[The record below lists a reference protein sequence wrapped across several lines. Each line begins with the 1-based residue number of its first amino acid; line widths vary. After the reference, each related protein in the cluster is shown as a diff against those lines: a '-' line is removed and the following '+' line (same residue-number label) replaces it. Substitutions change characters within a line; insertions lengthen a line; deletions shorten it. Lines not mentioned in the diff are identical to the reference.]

1 MVNMKQLHTFSYG
14 LLPFVLFT
22 VILYAFFYNHH
33 LLFAEQLRLFE
44 WNKDYFNEIV
54 YNPGGLSA
62 HIGEFFTQF
71 YHLNHFGGWILGAGV
86 GLTGILYR
94 NLICHWKIG
103 GNVSWELIPI
113 TSLVFF
119 YLNPNASLGLIFGL
133 QITLLLARITLH
145 EKEGKRKRL
154 LILINLPICY
164 FFTGI
169 GCYLYLILIFLDEVF
184 SKKKHSLLA
193 WILYTLVT
201 ILLPIL
207 TYYKFDINE
216 TQAWIGI
223 ACFITQDLLHPL
235 GIVIASF
242 LISPLLA
249 YGTYHLLQRLT
260 DKKRFALNLLMA
272 FFAIGIILSQ
282 LKNED
287 ERLYQLHY
295 LITHEKWDEAITFMQ
310 KKPVQNV
317 LMSSYTNIALLH
329 QQRLSKELFSY
340 FQVAHVNE
348 FWSSNHLL
356 NYLTAETYFQLDMLY
371 AARAYMF
378 MANTQTPSGRSPL
391 YLTRLAEIE
400 YRRGKRAASLKYVAL
415 LESTLFYKDWAYKF
429 RQKMNTDSSTK
440 KSQLLPKTNKL
451 FLAKE
456 MLFNVEQFETQ
467 AGANNQ
473 KVIDFLLAKYM
484 LNNQYN
490 AFIQL
495 AARTHL
501 TIHSSKHYQE
511 FLLMYAYLLKD
522 NSLISKWQIEQTVIE
537 RFYRYLQINQSGK
550 SPEEIQELLCPY
562 KDTYWY
568 YVQYNKKQ
576 I

>member
-1 MVNMKQLHTFSYG
+1 M
-14 LLPFVLFT
+14 
-22 VILYAFFYNHH
+22 
-33 LLFAEQLRLFE
+33 
-44 WNKDYFNEIV
+44 
-54 YNPGGLSA
+54 
-62 HIGEFFTQF
+62 
-71 YHLNHFGGWILGAGV
+71 
-86 GLTGILYR
+86 
-94 NLICHWKIG
+94 
-103 GNVSWELIPI
+103 
-113 TSLVFF
+113 
-119 YLNPNASLGLIFGL
+119 GLIFGL
-133 QITLLLARITLH
+133 LITLLLARITLH

-235 GIVIASF
+235 GIVITSF

-317 LMSSYTNIALLH
+317 LMSSYTNIALPV
-329 QQRLSKELFSY
+329 SY
-340 FQVAHVNE
+340 KHIRAH
-348 FWSSNHLL
+348 
-356 NYLTAETYFQLDMLY
+356 ET
-371 AARAYMF
+371 
-378 MANTQTPSGRSPL
+378 
-391 YLTRLAEIE
+391 
-400 YRRGKRAASLKYVAL
+400 
-415 LESTLFYKDWAYKF
+415 
-429 RQKMNTDSSTK
+429 
-440 KSQLLPKTNKL
+440 
-451 FLAKE
+451 
-456 MLFNVEQFETQ
+456 
-467 AGANNQ
+467 
-473 KVIDFLLAKYM
+473 
-484 LNNQYN
+484 
-490 AFIQL
+490 
-495 AARTHL
+495 
-501 TIHSSKHYQE
+501 
-511 FLLMYAYLLKD
+511 
-522 NSLISKWQIEQTVIE
+522 
-537 RFYRYLQINQSGK
+537 
-550 SPEEIQELLCPY
+550 
-562 KDTYWY
+562 
-568 YVQYNKKQ
+568 
-576 I
+576 

>member
-62 HIGEFFTQF
+62 YIGEFFTQF

-133 QITLLLARITLH
+133 LITLLLARITLH

-223 ACFITQDLLHPL
+223 ACFITQD
-235 GIVIASF
+235 
-242 LISPLLA
+242 
-249 YGTYHLLQRLT
+249 
-260 DKKRFALNLLMA
+260 K
-272 FFAIGIILSQ
+272 
-282 LKNED
+282 
-287 ERLYQLHY
+287 LY
-295 LITHEKWDEAITFMQ
+295 
-310 KKPVQNV
+310 
-317 LMSSYTNIALLH
+317 
-329 QQRLSKELFSY
+329 LSKLVF
-340 FQVAHVNE
+340 H
-348 FWSSNHLL
+348 
-356 NYLTAETYFQLDMLY
+356 
-371 AARAYMF
+371 
-378 MANTQTPSGRSPL
+378 
-391 YLTRLAEIE
+391 
-400 YRRGKRAASLKYVAL
+400 
-415 LESTLFYKDWAYKF
+415 
-429 RQKMNTDSSTK
+429 
-440 KSQLLPKTNKL
+440 
-451 FLAKE
+451 
-456 MLFNVEQFETQ
+456 
-467 AGANNQ
+467 
-473 KVIDFLLAKYM
+473 
-484 LNNQYN
+484 
-490 AFIQL
+490 
-495 AARTHL
+495 
-501 TIHSSKHYQE
+501 
-511 FLLMYAYLLKD
+511 
-522 NSLISKWQIEQTVIE
+522 
-537 RFYRYLQINQSGK
+537 
-550 SPEEIQELLCPY
+550 
-562 KDTYWY
+562 
-568 YVQYNKKQ
+568 
-576 I
+576 